1 MSTAG
6 HLISNNLPSVKQLQ
20 CFLAVAHELN
30 FRRAA
35 ERLRMTQPPLTRQ
48 IKCLEAV
55 LERQLFSRSTH
66 DVSLT
71 DAGRALVITAEKI
84 LQQLSELKTDSLS
97 LEKTLR
103 IGLTRTMNFE
113 LIEPVNKQLSKLDVG
128 DDVEIP
134 NLTSA
139 QLLQCLSKNTLDLVL
154 TGEKGSGHED
164 IVQYRWV
171 CREQLLLAMP
181 AMHAASLKEKVSL
194 ADVSDLPLFWFA
206 RSANPSFYDKCEG
219 YFERLQFPLKRVKEP
234 DDSLVMLTH
243 IARGKAVALMPQSK
257 CIFNLEGLCYREL
270 TDYESQ
276 KLNIDVYAATRID
289 EKREAI
295 LKAQDVLCNDR
306 LPDLKMGPDC
316 PPSHI

>member
-1 MSTAG
+1 MATAG
-6 HLISNNLPSVKQLQ
+6 HLISNNLPSIKQLQ

-55 LERQLFSRSTH
+55 LDRQLFSRSTH

-84 LQQLSELKTDSLS
+84 LQELSELKTDSLS
-97 LEKTLR
+97 SEKPLR
-103 IGLTRTMNFE
+103 IGLTRAMNFE
-113 LIEPVNKQLSKLDVG
+113 LIESVNKQLSKLDVG
-128 DDVEIP
+128 GDVEIP

-164 IVQYRWV
+164 TVQYRWV
-171 CREQLLLAMP
+171 CREPLLLAMP
-181 AMHAASLKEKVSL
+181 AMHPASLKEKVSL
-194 ADVSDLPLFWFA
+194 ADVRDLPLFWFA

-219 YFERLQFPLKRVKEP
+219 YFELLQFPLKRVKEP

-243 IARGKAVALMPQSK
+243 IARGKGVALMPQSK
-257 CIFNLEGLCYREL
+257 CTFNQEGLCYREL

-276 KLNIDVYAATRID
+276 KLNIDVYAATRIN

-295 LKAQDVLCNDR
+295 LNAQDVLCNNR
-306 LPDLKMGPDC
+306 LPD
-316 PPSHI
+316 